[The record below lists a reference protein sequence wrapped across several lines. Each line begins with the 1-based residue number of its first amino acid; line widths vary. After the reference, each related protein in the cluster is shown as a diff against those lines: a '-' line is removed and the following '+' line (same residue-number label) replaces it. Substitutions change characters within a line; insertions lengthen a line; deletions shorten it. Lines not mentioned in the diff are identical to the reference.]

1 MNARAWAVV
10 GGMFVALVVLV
21 GVGILAA
28 MAVARAQSPNGNKDG
43 VVRLSGKPGTHY
55 AGAIFDSSGRKDIS
69 GTLGDAPDEHPV
81 STDQG
86 AVATVN
92 KDPNNRGTLR
102 LGLYVDGDIVDSTA
116 DDSGMAPLTVYSAS
130 AEH

>member
-1 MNARAWAVV
+1 MNTRAWVVV
-10 GGMFVALVVLV
+10 GGMFAALVLLV

-28 MAVARAQSPNGNKDG
+28 MAGAQAQSPNGNNDG
-43 VVRLSGKPGTHY
+43 VVRVSGKPGTHY
-55 AGAIFDSSGRKDIS
+55 AGAIFDSSGRKAIF
-69 GTLGDAPDEHPV
+69 GTLVDSLDEYPV
-81 STDQG
+81 STAQG
-86 AVATVN
+86 AVASVN

-116 DDSGMAPLTVYSAS
+116 DDSGMAPLNVYSAS